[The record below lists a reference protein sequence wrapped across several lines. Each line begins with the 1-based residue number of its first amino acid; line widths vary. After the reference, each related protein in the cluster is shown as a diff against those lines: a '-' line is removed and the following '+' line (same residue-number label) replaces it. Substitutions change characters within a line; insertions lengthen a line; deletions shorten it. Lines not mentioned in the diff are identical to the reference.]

1 MEMNGKIK
9 ELIKLKKVTYT
20 ELAMMFGLTENT
32 IRSRVKNDNW
42 KPAERSFLINTKL
55 SKKS

>member
-1 MEMNGKIK
+1 MNGKIK